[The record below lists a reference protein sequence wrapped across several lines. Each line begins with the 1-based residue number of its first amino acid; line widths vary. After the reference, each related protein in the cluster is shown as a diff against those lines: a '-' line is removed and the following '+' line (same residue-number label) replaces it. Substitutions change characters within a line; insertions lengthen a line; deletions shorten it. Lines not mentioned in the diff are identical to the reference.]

1 VAVYVALLRGIN
13 VGTNN
18 RIRMPDLRACFEAGG
33 FDDVATY
40 IQSGNV
46 VFEAV
51 GARVT
56 VARTIEALLADRFG
70 YPARIVLRSAPQMRA
85 IVRDAPPR
93 FGARPTHRYDVVF
106 LREPLTAAA
115 AMRDLPARGGVDD
128 VRPGRGVL
136 YAARPTGEL
145 ARSRLT
151 RLVGTPIYESMTIRN
166 WRTTTKLLAMMDARR
181 SGE

>member
-1 VAVYVALLRGIN
+1 VTVYVALLRGIN

-33 FDDVATY
+33 FDDVTTY

-46 VFEAV
+46 VFEAAS
-51 GARVT
+51 ARIT

-106 LREPLTAAA
+106 LREPVTAAA
-115 AMRDLPARGGVDD
+115 AMRDLPVRAGVDD

-136 YAARPTGEL
+136 YVARPTGEL

-151 RLVGTPIYESMTIRN
+151 KLVGTPIYESMTIRN
-166 WRTTTKLLAMMDARR
+166 WRTTTKLLAVMDARR